1 MILFDGN
8 VSTMN
13 FLFETDQM
21 EIISPELHAGATSDV
36 ACVIVLSKYKMLTF
50 DYLVANME
58 ALSRH

>member
-1 MILFDGN
+1 
-8 VSTMN
+8 MN

-58 ALSRH
+58 ALFRH

>member
-13 FLFETDQM
+13 FLSETDQM

-36 ACVIVLSKYKMLTF
+36 AFVIVCYQNIKC
-50 DYLVANME
+50 
-58 ALSRH
+58 